1 MKLLVMTLALTA
13 AILAPCSSTYAE
25 KGPELSSEYL
35 SLIMRHLYRWH
46 LDETALLVIDDTAE
60 LNFLMRW
67 LKPALDDEDQSAYIE
82 LLIPQLS
89 HAVTLK
95 KADYKIPELDLEIE
109 NADFRIIR
117 VDKYDMP
124 PAPLELY
131 NEASLNKK
139 ELIEYLFS
147 VRSQREYPDH
157 ELIERMR
164 SALRSHYASETNL
177 VTKGPQTVY
186 VAPISK
192 VSNNLWV
199 FWENARKIIRFSS
212 DTDLNSKAFWNF
224 EKLGVKMY
232 DLEKDVVVSMAETA
246 GSNAYVTRDWAAR
259 VLFNCVVFGQRMIII
274 PPDPEI

>member
-1 MKLLVMTLALTA
+1 MILALITA
-13 AILAPCSSTYAE
+13 LLAPITSSHAE
-25 KGPELSSEYL
+25 EAPELSNEYL
-35 SLIMRHLYRWH
+35 SLVIRHLYRWH
-46 LDETALLVIDDTAE
+46 LDETALLVIDDAAE
-60 LNFLMRW
+60 LNVLMRY
-67 LKPALDDEDQSAYIE
+67 LKPALDDDDQSSYIE

-89 HAVTLK
+89 YAVILK
-95 KADYKIPELDLEIE
+95 RADYKISELEIE
-109 NADFRIIR
+109 IKNADYRIIR
-117 VDKYDMP
+117 AEKYDRP
-124 PAPLELY
+124 PAIPELY
-131 NEASLNKK
+131 KAAALEKK
-139 ELIEYLFS
+139 GLMEYLFS
-147 VRSQREYPDH
+147 VRNQREYPDH

-164 SALRSHYASETNL
+164 AALRSHYASETNL

-212 DTDLNSKAFWNF
+212 DTDLDSKAFWSF

-246 GSNAYVTRDWAAR
+246 GSNAFVTRDWAAR

-274 PPDPEI
+274 PPDS